1 MGNLGSEKSP
11 SGRPSNQYVWD
22 EKCIRLLQRMAAS
35 GLDVASLPPKPV
47 MPKCW
52 HRDSEGPRVEIAT
65 EQLGHVVGAIELG
78 DDIEIELEVDR
89 RPAKE
94 RKIHRSPEVKQ
105 LFFSLHQQLHHKSMA
120 EVR

>member
-1 MGNLGSEKSP
+1 MHRYLVTRKPEPTPEATLERCFDTRESLLQMKALWGISDLKKSP

-52 HRDSEGPRVEIAT
+52 HRDSEGPLVEIAT
-65 EQLGHVVGAIELG
+65 EP
-78 DDIEIELEVDR
+78 LEMTLSRV
-89 RPAKE
+89 
-94 RKIHRSPEVKQ
+94 
-105 LFFSLHQQLHHKSMA
+105 LCN
-120 EVR
+120 